1 MLLWNDKTSQVKHLI
16 IIAHASRFVNQI
28 KMIGCIWWQLNNQ
41 SSNLS
46 LVDVAQKTP
55 CLYIAGYMKNSKRKM
70 VGSMDEISVAVEIV
84 YLKVWQV
91 LLFLLTV
98 QPALSNY
105 RKSPGKQTNKQ
116 KKKAIFLDSLFL
128 KQKKFKNLD
137 WKLFLLQIST
147 GKDHHSYAN
156 TTAIKKIPDNI
167 SYSEKHF
174 QCHLPVF
181 LQLLL

>member
-55 CLYIAGYMKNSKRKM
+55 CLYIARYMKNSKRKM

-147 GKDHHSYAN
+147 
-156 TTAIKKIPDNI
+156 AIKKIPDNI

>member
-46 LVDVAQKTP
+46 LVDGTQETL

-105 RKSPGKQTNKQ
+105 RKSPGKQT
-116 KKKAIFLDSLFL
+116 KKSFIPGFCVFKT
-128 KQKKFKNLD
+128 KEVKKFKLKIIFASNL
-137 WKLFLLQIST
+137 
-147 GKDHHSYAN
+147 N
-156 TTAIKKIPDNI
+156 RERP
-167 SYSEKHF
+167 
-174 QCHLPVF
+174 P
-181 LQLLL
+181 QLR

>member
-1 MLLWNDKTSQVKHLI
+1 
-16 IIAHASRFVNQI
+16 
-28 KMIGCIWWQLNNQ
+28 
-41 SSNLS
+41 
-46 LVDVAQKTP
+46 
-55 CLYIAGYMKNSKRKM
+55 
-70 VGSMDEISVAVEIV
+70 MDEISVAVEIV
-84 YLKVWQV
+84 YLKGMTSPT
-91 LLFLLTV
+91 FLTNSATRLI
-98 QPALSNY
+98 QLQKKS
-105 RKSPGKQTNKQ
+105 RKTNKP

-174 QCHLPVF
+174 PVPF
-181 LQLLL
+181 TCVPAAVALNFEESPYRKPGS